1 MLISVAS
8 QSVCQPQAQ
17 AGDGLTCCCVREI
30 YVSCMQCRCSEKKML
45 SAALVY
51 VRPSWPNAVTNSE
64 RQACCGSRMEGDF
77 GERAAKTTPATVL
90 ITYVALGTTELTA
103 PASTPHACMHA
114 CMHPYHSIARSAM
127 ARPMHTIVHRKA
139 KVNNREPVMS

>member
-90 ITYVALGTTELTA
+90 ITYVALHQRTHS
-103 PASTPHACMHA
+103 ASLNSSCMHA
-114 CMHPYHSIARSAM
+114 CVHASIPQHSPFRNGPSYAYHRSQ
-127 ARPMHTIVHRKA
+127 KG
-139 KVNNREPVMS
+139 KGK